1 LPLESNIGEGSIN
14 DVFNYI
20 VIYPVTEVL
29 SHNGTGDY
37 TEDGDN
43 GVYHF
48 LIGKNDGIIKT
59 MKFAK
64 TDIQYIREARFMNHG
79 HDGLMQLS
87 AVYKVTLEMFGNT
100 IFYPGMYIFI
110 DPRGV
115 GGSSFDPT
123 KGPSGNNPGSIA
135 NSLGLGGY
143 HLITRVNSTVGPGQ
157 FDTTV
162 EAQFVYSGDGKE
174 GPFKRAHKKTQPKA
188 IQNSVFA
195 ARSVN
200 SACTKITLRRQSSL
214 RPSPADSAV
223 AGPQNIYNL
232 AVAAKKG
239 LLDGIIEG
247 TYVGSNPLLTIEDA
261 DRIAA
266 NEAENKRRVAELA
279 NEEAAKALGVTYQV
293 PLPPNI
299 NVPQQN
305 QQAQNIAA
313 NAINKIKEAEEDDH
327 HSAGGD

>member
-1 LPLESNIGEGSIN
+1 
-14 DVFNYI
+14 
-20 VIYPVTEVL
+20 
-29 SHNGTGDY
+29 
-37 TEDGDN
+37 
-43 GVYHF
+43 
-48 LIGKNDGIIKT
+48 
-59 MKFAK
+59 M
-64 TDIQYIREARFMNHG
+64 
-79 HDGLMQLS
+79 
-87 AVYKVTLEMFGNT
+87 
-100 IFYPGMYIFI
+100 
-110 DPRGV
+110 
-115 GGSSFDPT
+115 
-123 KGPSGNNPGSIA
+123 
-135 NSLGLGGY
+135 
-143 HLITRVNSTVGPGQ
+143 
-157 FDTTV
+157 
-162 EAQFVYSGDGKE
+162 
-174 GPFKRAHKKTQPKA
+174 
-188 IQNSVFA
+188 
-195 ARSVN
+195 
-200 SACTKITLRRQSSL
+200 